1 MGIIMNVFIVNVIKL
16 NIISIWDKVES
27 IGGYIVFVKRLEM
40 GFFFR
45 VRKLSIEKCF
55 VCWFISVY
63 FC

>member
-40 GFFFR
+40 GFFF
-45 VRKLSIEKCF
+45 LC
-55 VCWFISVY
+55 
-63 FC
+63 